1 MFVYDD
7 ELIRKC
13 KGWEVPIGESRHGFI
28 KYDFEKKAHIIVAGT
43 TDFGKSNW
51 VNSAINTLM
60 KNQPD
65 NASFTLIDL
74 KGGLEFSQYKD
85 LSQVRSLAKD
95 PEEALESLKFAIEKM
110 NQITEYLLKSGFRN
124 VKEAGYKERHF
135 IVIDEAAD
143 IADDKDCQELLKDIA
158 RKGRAAGL
166 RLIYTTQYPTTET
179 VNSQVKR
186 NCIGRLCFVLDT
198 ATASSVVLDQGGAE
212 KLPLIQG
219 RALYKD
225 VKLVEVQTP
234 YISNEKIKENIH
246 PHVNI
251 RHRKEGVRSD
261 GEDSQE
267 SAERR
272 KYTPVFEETELS

>member
-74 KGGLEFSQYKD
+74 KGGLEFRQYKD
-85 LSQVRSLAKD
+85 LSQVKSLAKD
-95 PEEALESLKFAIEKM
+95 SEEALESLKFAIEKM
-110 NQITEYLLKSGFRN
+110 NQITEYLLKNGFRN

-143 IADDKDCQELLKDIA
+143 IADDKDC
-158 RKGRAAGL
+158 
-166 RLIYTTQYPTTET
+166 
-179 VNSQVKR
+179 
-186 NCIGRLCFVLDT
+186 
-198 ATASSVVLDQGGAE
+198 
-212 KLPLIQG
+212 
-219 RALYKD
+219 
-225 VKLVEVQTP
+225 
-234 YISNEKIKENIH
+234 
-246 PHVNI
+246 
-251 RHRKEGVRSD
+251 
-261 GEDSQE
+261 
-267 SAERR
+267 
-272 KYTPVFEETELS
+272 